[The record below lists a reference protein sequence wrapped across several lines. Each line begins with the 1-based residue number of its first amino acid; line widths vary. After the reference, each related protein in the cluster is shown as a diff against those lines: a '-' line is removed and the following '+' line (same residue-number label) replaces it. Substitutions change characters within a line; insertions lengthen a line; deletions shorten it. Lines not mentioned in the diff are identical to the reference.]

1 MESESRKECD
11 RYAKLIAKYN
21 LINLLEALFALC
33 MKDDTGVFK
42 EILQNLTPEID
53 KEIDKEIEIAT
64 ERAKEIAAA
73 EQNLSSTTSRTSK
86 KSRENSQNN
95 EPNTTPK
102 KKKKES
108 DVLSHLH
115 TIKNIINSGR
125 PLTEK
130 QIELLQTVFD
140 PKKLQEL
147 HLMRAVKELV
157 PLQNTSHGIL
167 HITLHYL
174 TLLSNVIRVEIT
186 EDNTLARQLLV
197 HHGVI
202 DPEKTKLTATAQPKK
217 SESNPCATER
227 PKKHSDGIIL
237 QSKFCILI
245 ELLRVVINEEFYTL
259 PKVRNIL
266 VHPQVPKDR
275 GTFNELSQYAAN
287 NIYEKTTPLEALF
300 GYSHTIS
307 PKALEEMMTE
317 ITEYKIDIIQ
327 QMQRILNPDKSQKE
341 LPEEQQKEVYEQFVQ
356 KWLPIFE
363 KYNTNWGTIFSD
375 PENRTFTE
383 FIEYTARS
391 LTKKNSDFLSQ
402 RLPGDEMPLLQ
413 HCLEAMLAPQLL
425 AVKEWQDKMQEIINS
440 IFSDRKQATTNSLKR
455 YKNIENTVNDMPI
468 RQTTKKLLEMMQN
481 QSR

>member
-42 EILQNLTPEID
+42 EILQNLKPEID
-53 KEIDKEIEIAT
+53 KKIEIAK

-73 EQNLSSTTSRTSK
+73 EQNLSSTPSKPSK

-108 DVLSHLH
+108 DVLYLH
-115 TIKNIINSGR
+115 TIKNIMKFDR
-125 PLTEK
+125 PLTK
-130 QIELLQTVFD
+130 RQIELLQTVFD

-147 HLMRAVKELV
+147 HLMRALKELV

-167 HITLHYL
+167 HITTHYL
-174 TLLSNVIRVEIT
+174 TLLIANVIRAEIT
-186 EDNTLARQLLV
+186 EDNTLARQLWI
-197 HHGVI
+197 HQGVI
-202 DPEKTKLTATAQPKK
+202 DPEKTKLTTTARPKK

-227 PKKHSDGIIL
+227 PKKPLDPITL
-237 QSKFCILI
+237 QSKFWILI
-245 ELLRVVINEEFYTL
+245 ELLRVVINEEFYKS
-259 PKVRNIL
+259 PEVRNIL

-275 GTFNELSQYAAN
+275 GTFNELLQYAAN
-287 NIYEKTTPLEALF
+287 NIYEKTTPLEGLF

-307 PKALEEMMTE
+307 PKALEEIMTK
-317 ITEYKIDIIQ
+317 ITEYKIGIIQ
-327 QMQRILNPDKSQKE
+327 QMQRILNPTKPQKELPEEQQKE

-363 KYNTNWGTIFSD
+363 KYNTNWG
-375 PENRTFTE
+375 
-383 FIEYTARS
+383 
-391 LTKKNSDFLSQ
+391 
-402 RLPGDEMPLLQ
+402 
-413 HCLEAMLAPQLL
+413 
-425 AVKEWQDKMQEIINS
+425 
-440 IFSDRKQATTNSLKR
+440 
-455 YKNIENTVNDMPI
+455 
-468 RQTTKKLLEMMQN
+468 
-481 QSR
+481 

>member
-42 EILQNLTPEID
+42 EILKSLTPEID
-53 KEIDKEIEIAT
+53 KEIDKEI
-64 ERAKEIAAA
+64 AAA
-73 EQNLSSTTSRTSK
+73 EQNLSLTTSKPSK

-108 DVLSHLH
+108 ERLY
-115 TIKNIINSGR
+115 TIKNIINSDR
-125 PLTEK
+125 PLTKK

-147 HLMRAVKELV
+147 HLMRALKELV

-167 HITLHYL
+167 HITTHYL
-174 TLLSNVIRVEIT
+174 TLLIANVIRAEIT
-186 EDNTLARQLLV
+186 EDNTLPRQLWI
-197 HHGVI
+197 HQGVI
-202 DPEKTKLTATAQPKK
+202 DPEKTKLTATARPKK
-217 SESNPCATER
+217 SESNLCATER
-227 PKKHSDGIIL
+227 PKKPLDPITL
-237 QSKFCILI
+237 QSKFWILI
-245 ELLRVVINEEFYTL
+245 ELLRVVINEEFYKS
-259 PKVRNIL
+259 PEVRNIL

-287 NIYEKTTPLEALF
+287 NIYEKTTPLEGLF

-307 PKALEEMMTE
+307 PKALEEMTE
-317 ITEYKIDIIQ
+317 ITEYKIGIIQ
-327 QMQRILNPDKSQKE
+327 QMQQILNTATAKSQKE

-363 KYNTNWGTIFSD
+363 EYNTNWGTIFSD
-375 PENRTFTE
+375 GKNRTFTK
-383 FIEYTARS
+383 FIEDTARS
-391 LTKKNSDFLSQ
+391 LTEKNSDFLSQ
-402 RLPGDEMPLLQ
+402 RLLGDEMPLLQ
-413 HCLEAMLAPQLL
+413 HFLGAMLAPQLL

-440 IFSDRKQATTNSLKR
+440 IFPNRKQATRNYLER
-455 YKNIENTVNDMPI
+455 YKNTENTVNDMTI
-468 RQTTKKLLEMMQN
+468 GQTTKKLLEMMQN